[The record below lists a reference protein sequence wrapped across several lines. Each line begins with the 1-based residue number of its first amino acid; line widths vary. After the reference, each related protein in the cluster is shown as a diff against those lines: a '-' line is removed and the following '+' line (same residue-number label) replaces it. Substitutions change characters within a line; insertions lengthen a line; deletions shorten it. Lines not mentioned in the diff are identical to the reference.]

1 MASLLGKVIVW
12 AMGSFLTRLLAALG
26 LSVATY
32 AGLSSLVTASL
43 NQIEPLLTQL
53 PSTVLAL
60 ISLAGIGQGLTIILS
75 AVATRAAFLSAQTF
89 ISIIK

>member
-1 MASLLGKVIVW
+1 MASLLSRVIVW

-32 AGLSSLVTASL
+32 AGLSALVTVSM
-43 NQIEPLLTQL
+43 NQIEPFLSQL
-53 PSTVLAL
+53 PTTVLQL
-60 ISLAGIGQGLTIILS
+60 ISLAGAGQALTMILS

-89 ISIIK
+89 ISVIK